1 MANSSAFIND
11 MSQRRIGS
19 PTNVKLDG
27 VLTACFSG
35 HQGEGEH
42 DQLGRH
48 TERKPLTDEYPLCAT
63 HDPGGYHDE
72 DDYVT
77 NSQSPTQ

>member
-1 MANSSAFIND
+1 MVIRVKVN
-11 MSQRRIGS
+11 M
-19 PTNVKLDG
+19 TNWED
-27 VLTACFSG
+27 
-35 HQGEGEH
+35 
-42 DQLGRH
+42 
-48 TERKPLTDEYPLCAT
+48 TERIPLTDEYPLCAT